1 MRQKINILLSIFT
14 LSFGLFFITAPTM
27 AAAAPVDPL
36 EAACVKSDGTVI
48 NSPNCPKTTENPLI
62 GPDGVLM
69 KVARIIAI
77 IAGLVAVIIIIVSG
91 IRYMTAN
98 GDPKKAGDA
107 KNAVIGALIGLVII
121 ALSSLIIM
129 FVIKRI

>member
-27 AAAAPVDPL
+27 AAASPVDPL
-36 EAACVKSDGTVI
+36 EAACKTAP
-48 NSPNCPKTTENPLI
+48 NSPNCPKTTENPLT
-62 GPDGVLM
+62 GPNGVLM
-69 KVARIIAI
+69 KVTRIIAV
-77 IAGLVAVIIIIVSG
+77 IAGVVAIIIIVLSG
-91 IRYMTAN
+91 IRYMTSN

-129 FVIKRI
+129 FVIQRI